1 MIDKKDVDNL
11 LELSRLEISDSE
23 KKELQK
29 DLESILEYI
38 DQLSEVDV
46 SNVEPMSGGTFNINE
61 HRTQNFAEQSFD
73 TQVLK
78 DSAPK
83 KNNDQFE
90 IKNIF

>member
-61 HRTQNFAEQSFD
+61 HRTQDFAEQSFD
-73 TQVLK
+73 TQSLK